1 MIFCYSA
8 TSFSHPVQY
17 CAKIIAKMEDFL
29 HNIIWGAINVKNH
42 FHISDLDSY
51 SRYIFNTSVLFL
63 VATLHVFDAITG
75 QAISGAMVAGITS
88 DSVMSSTNDYGNL
101 VIMNKCVGIM
111 DTFTIGKDGYCDNSV
126 TVNVTGDCVVQN
138 VPLMPSA
145 GIFVK

>member
-1 MIFCYSA
+1 MTRLKSRSILLRPNFLNIAIAIMIMRIQF
-8 TSFSHPVQY
+8 
-17 CAKIIAKMEDFL
+17 
-29 HNIIWGAINVKNH
+29 
-42 FHISDLDSY
+42 
-51 SRYIFNTSVLFL
+51 YIFNTSVLFL
-63 VATLHVFDAITG
+63 VATQHGFDAITG

-126 TVNVTGDCVVQN
+126 TVDVVGDCVVQN

-145 GIFVK
+145 GICVK